1 MKEALEHD
9 LIILATEILANEGE
23 WNLAQLNKQAHK
35 ITEKITI
42 LTFVEKYYQTLGAS
56 EDRMYRTM
64 RKVSDFIDD
73 NRQEDLFDIEVEASE
88 VQPITAPKTAAKE
101 TPKEE
106 PATFVA
112 MEPAPITKEEKTAP
126 AEKPTPAEKPVAKKT
141 LKEEQYPEP
150 HWALP
155 VNRSKTEEVAVPVEK
170 VEEVRK
176 VEVVEK
182 PKPKETPA
190 VAFEIEQPTIEKPAV
205 AFEIEQ
211 PAIEQPTIEK
221 PEIDESELSKSA
233 IKQLAD
239 FIQQP
244 EYTDEERILKQTPSL
259 EEFISQS
266 KHTVFDKKDA
276 DEEVKPA
283 QSLNDKF
290 GKTAQIGLNDKLA
303 FVQKLFFGS
312 ESEYNKVVKHIADLH
327 SMQDA
332 VVYIEQEVKPTYN
345 YWKGKEEYEQRF
357 LDLVLKRFEV

>member
-190 VAFEIEQPTIEKPAV
+190 IAFEIEQPT
-205 AFEIEQ
+205 
-211 PAIEQPTIEK
+211 IEQPTIEK

-290 GKTAQIGLNDKLA
+290 GKTTQIGLNDKLA

>member
-9 LIILATEILANEGE
+9 LITLATEILANEGE

-42 LTFVEKYYQTLGAS
+42 LNFVEKYYQTLGAS

-73 NRQEDLFDIEVEASE
+73 NHQEDIFEIEVEASE
-88 VQPITAPKTAAKE
+88 VHPITAPKAVAKE

-106 PATFVA
+106 PAAFVA
-112 MEPAPITKEEKTAP
+112 MEPAPIAKEEKP
-126 AEKPTPAEKPVAKKT
+126 APAEKPVAKRI
-141 LKEEQYPEP
+141 LQEEQYSEP
-150 HWALP
+150 NWALP

-190 VAFEIEQPTIEKPAV
+190 VAFEIEQPT
-205 AFEIEQ
+205 
-211 PAIEQPTIEK
+211 IEQPTIEK

-276 DEEVKPA
+276 DEEVKPV

>member
-9 LIILATEILANEGE
+9 LITLATEILANEGE

-42 LTFVEKYYQTLGAS
+42 LNFVEKYYQTLGAS

-73 NRQEDLFDIEVEASE
+73 NHQEDIFEIEVEASE
-88 VQPITAPKTAAKE
+88 VHPITAPKAVAKE

-106 PATFVA
+106 PAIFVA
-112 MEPAPITKEEKTAP
+112 MEPAPIAKEEKP
-126 AEKPTPAEKPVAKKT
+126 APAEKPVAKRI
-141 LKEEQYPEP
+141 LQEEQYPEP
-150 HWALP
+150 NWALP

-190 VAFEIEQPTIEKPAV
+190 VAFEIEQPT
-205 AFEIEQ
+205 
-211 PAIEQPTIEK
+211 IEQPTIEK

-266 KHTVFDKKDA
+266 KHTVFDKKEA

-357 LDLVLKRFEV
+357 LDLTLKRFEV

>member
-9 LIILATEILANEGE
+9 LITLATEILANEGE

-42 LTFVEKYYQTLGAS
+42 LNFVEKYYQTLGAS

-73 NRQEDLFDIEVEASE
+73 NHQEDIFDIEVEASE
-88 VQPITAPKTAAKE
+88 VHPITAPKAVAKE

-106 PATFVA
+106 PTTFVA
-112 MEPAPITKEEKTAP
+112 MEPAPIAKEEKP
-126 AEKPTPAEKPVAKKT
+126 APAEKPVAKRI
-141 LKEEQYPEP
+141 LQEEQYSEP
-150 HWALP
+150 NWALP

-190 VAFEIEQPTIEKPAV
+190 VT
-205 AFEIEQ
+205 FEIEQ

-266 KHTVFDKKDA
+266 KNTVFDKKDTTH
-276 DEEVKPA
+276 EVKPV

-332 VVYIEQEVKPTYN
+332 VIYIEQEVKPTYN

-357 LDLVLKRFEV
+357 LDLTLKRFEV

>member
-9 LIILATEILANEGE
+9 LITLATEILANEGE

-112 MEPAPITKEEKTAP
+112 MEPAPIAKEEKP
-126 AEKPTPAEKPVAKKT
+126 APAEKPVAKHI
-141 LKEEQYPEP
+141 LQEEQYSEP
-150 HWALP
+150 NWALP

-190 VAFEIEQPTIEKPAV
+190 VAFEIEQPA
-205 AFEIEQ
+205 IEQ
-211 PAIEQPTIEK
+211 PSIEQPTIEK

-332 VVYIEQEVKPTYN
+332 VIYIEQEVKPTYN

>member
-9 LIILATEILANEGE
+9 LITLATEILANEGE

-42 LTFVEKYYQTLGAS
+42 LNFVEKYYQTLGAS

-73 NRQEDLFDIEVEASE
+73 NHQEDIFEIEVEASE
-88 VQPITAPKTAAKE
+88 VHPITAPKAVAKE

-112 MEPAPITKEEKTAP
+112 MEPAPIAKEEKP
-126 AEKPTPAEKPVAKKT
+126 APAEKPVAKHI
-141 LKEEQYPEP
+141 LQEEQYSEP
-150 HWALP
+150 NWAVP
-155 VNRSKTEEVAVPVEK
+155 VNRSKTNEVAELVEK
-170 VEEVRK
+170 A
-176 VEVVEK
+176 EVVEK
-182 PKPKETPA
+182 PTPEEAAA
-190 VAFEIEQPTIEKPAV
+190 VTFEIEQPSIEQP
-205 AFEIEQ
+205 EIEQ
-211 PAIEQPTIEK
+211 
-221 PEIDESELSKSA
+221 PEIDESKLSKSA

-266 KHTVFDKKDA
+266 KNTVFDKKDTTH
-276 DEEVKPA
+276 EVKPV

-332 VVYIEQEVKPTYN
+332 VIYIEQEVKPTYN

-357 LDLVLKRFEV
+357 LDLLLKRFEV

>member
-9 LIILATEILANEGE
+9 LITLATEILANEGE

-73 NRQEDLFDIEVEASE
+73 NHQEDIFDIEVEASE
-88 VQPITAPKTAAKE
+88 VHPITAPKAVAKE

-106 PATFVA
+106 LATFVA
-112 MEPAPITKEEKTAP
+112 MEPAPIAKEEKP
-126 AEKPTPAEKPVAKKT
+126 APAEKPVAKRI
-141 LKEEQYPEP
+141 LQEEQYSEP
-150 HWALP
+150 NWALP

-190 VAFEIEQPTIEKPAV
+190 VAFEIEQPTIE
-205 AFEIEQ
+205 
-211 PAIEQPTIEK
+211 QPTIEK
-221 PEIDESELSKSA
+221 PEIDKSELSKSA

-259 EEFISQS
+259 EEFISKS

-283 QSLNDKF
+283 QSLNDRF

-332 VVYIEQEVKPTYN
+332 VIYIEQEVKPTYN

>member
-9 LIILATEILANEGE
+9 LITLATEILANEGE

-126 AEKPTPAEKPVAKKT
+126 AEKPTPAEKPVAKKI

-155 VNRSKTEEVAVPVEK
+155 VNRSKTNEVAELVEK
-170 VEEVRK
+170 AEI
-176 VEVVEK
+176 VEK
-182 PKPKETPA
+182 PTPEEASA
-190 VAFEIEQPTIEKPAV
+190 VTFE
-205 AFEIEQ
+205 
-211 PAIEQPTIEK
+211 IEQPTIEK

-266 KHTVFDKKDA
+266 KHTVFDKKDTA
-276 DEEVKPA
+276 EEVKPA

-332 VVYIEQEVKPTYN
+332 VIYIEQEVKPTYN

>member
-9 LIILATEILANEGE
+9 LITLATEILANEGE

-190 VAFEIEQPTIEKPAV
+190 VAFEIEQPA
-205 AFEIEQ
+205 IEQ
-211 PAIEQPTIEK
+211 PTIEQPTIEK

-266 KHTVFDKKDA
+266 KHTVFDKKDTA
-276 DEEVKPA
+276 EEVKPA

-290 GKTAQIGLNDKLA
+290 GKTTQIGLNDKLA

>member
-9 LIILATEILANEGE
+9 LITLATEILANEGE

-42 LTFVEKYYQTLGAS
+42 LNFVEKYYQTLGAS

-73 NRQEDLFDIEVEASE
+73 NRQEDIFEIEVEASE
-88 VQPITAPKTAAKE
+88 VQPITAPKAVAKE
-101 TPKEE
+101 TLKEE

-112 MEPAPITKEEKTAP
+112 MEPAPIAKEEKP
-126 AEKPTPAEKPVAKKT
+126 APAEKPVAKRI
-141 LKEEQYPEP
+141 LQEEQYPEP
-150 HWALP
+150 NWALP
-155 VNRSKTEEVAVPVEK
+155 VNRSKTEEVVVPVEK

-190 VAFEIEQPTIEKPAV
+190 IAFEIEQPT
-205 AFEIEQ
+205 
-211 PAIEQPTIEK
+211 IEQPTIEK

-276 DEEVKPA
+276 DEEVKPV

>member
-9 LIILATEILANEGE
+9 LITLATEILANEGE

-42 LTFVEKYYQTLGAS
+42 LNFVEKYYQTLGAS

-73 NRQEDLFDIEVEASE
+73 NRQEDIFEIEVEASE
-88 VQPITAPKTAAKE
+88 VQPITAPKAVAKE

-112 MEPAPITKEEKTAP
+112 MEPAPIAKEEKP
-126 AEKPTPAEKPVAKKT
+126 APAEKPVAKRI
-141 LKEEQYPEP
+141 LQEEQYPEP
-150 HWALP
+150 NWALP
-155 VNRSKTEEVAVPVEK
+155 INRSKTEEVAVPVEK

-182 PKPKETPA
+182 PKPKET
-190 VAFEIEQPTIEKPAV
+190 PAV

-244 EYTDEERILKQTPSL
+244 EYTDEERILKQTPSI

-276 DEEVKPA
+276 DEEVKPI

>member
-9 LIILATEILANEGE
+9 LITLATEILANEGE

-42 LTFVEKYYQTLGAS
+42 LNFVEKYYQTLGAS

-73 NRQEDLFDIEVEASE
+73 NHQEDIFEIEVEASE
-88 VQPITAPKTAAKE
+88 VHPITAPKAVAKE

-112 MEPAPITKEEKTAP
+112 MKPAPIAKEEKP
-126 AEKPTPAEKPVAKKT
+126 APAEKPVAKRI
-141 LKEEQYPEP
+141 LQEEQYSEP
-150 HWALP
+150 NWALP

-190 VAFEIEQPTIEKPAV
+190 VAFEIEQ
-205 AFEIEQ
+205 
-211 PAIEQPTIEK
+211 

-276 DEEVKPA
+276 DEEVKPV

>member
-9 LIILATEILANEGE
+9 LITLATEILANEGE

-141 LKEEQYPEP
+141 LI
-150 HWALP
+150 
-155 VNRSKTEEVAVPVEK
+155 
-170 VEEVRK
+170 
-176 VEVVEK
+176 VEK
-182 PKPKETPA
+182 PTPEEASA
-190 VAFEIEQPTIEKPAV
+190 VTFEIEQPA
-205 AFEIEQ
+205 IEQ

>member
-1 MKEALEHD
+1 MKEVLEHD
-9 LIILATEILANEGE
+9 LITLATEILANEGE

-73 NRQEDLFDIEVEASE
+73 NRQEDIFDIEVEASE

-112 MEPAPITKEEKTAP
+112 MEPAPIAKEEKP
-126 AEKPTPAEKPVAKKT
+126 APAEKPVAKHI
-141 LKEEQYPEP
+141 LQEEQYSEP
-150 HWALP
+150 NWALP

-190 VAFEIEQPTIEKPAV
+190 VAFEIEQP
-205 AFEIEQ
+205 
-211 PAIEQPTIEK
+211 AIEQPSIEQPEIEK
-221 PEIDESELSKSA
+221 PEIDESKLSKSA
-233 IKQLAD
+233 IKQIAD

-266 KHTVFDKKDA
+266 KHTVFDKKDTA
-276 DEEVKPA
+276 EEVKPV

-290 GKTAQIGLNDKLA
+290 GKTTQIGLNDKLA

-332 VVYIEQEVKPTYN
+332 VIYIEQEVKPTYN

-357 LDLVLKRFEV
+357 LDLTLKRFEV

>member
-126 AEKPTPAEKPVAKKT
+126 AEKPTPAEKPVAKKN

-190 VAFEIEQPTIEKPAV
+190 VAFEIEQPA
-205 AFEIEQ
+205 IEQ
-211 PAIEQPTIEK
+211 PTIEQPTIEK

-332 VVYIEQEVKPTYN
+332 VIYIEQEVKPTYN

-357 LDLVLKRFEV
+357 LDLTLKRFEV

>member
-190 VAFEIEQPTIEKPAV
+190 VAFEIEQPA
-205 AFEIEQ
+205 IEQ

-332 VVYIEQEVKPTYN
+332 VIYIEQEVKPTYN

>member
-9 LIILATEILANEGE
+9 LITLATEILANEGE

-42 LTFVEKYYQTLGAS
+42 LNFVEKYYQTLGAS

-73 NRQEDLFDIEVEASE
+73 NHQEDIFDIEVEASE
-88 VQPITAPKTAAKE
+88 VHPITAPKAVAKE

-106 PATFVA
+106 PTTFVA
-112 MEPAPITKEEKTAP
+112 MEPAPIAKEEKP
-126 AEKPTPAEKPVAKKT
+126 APAEKPVAKRI
-141 LKEEQYPEP
+141 LQEEQYSEP
-150 HWALP
+150 NWALP
-155 VNRSKTEEVAVPVEK
+155 INRSKTEEVAVPVEK

-190 VAFEIEQPTIEKPAV
+190 VAFEIEQP
-205 AFEIEQ
+205 
-211 PAIEQPTIEK
+211 AIEQPTIEK
-221 PEIDESELSKSA
+221 PKIDESELSKSA

-266 KHTVFDKKDA
+266 KHTVFDKKDTA
-276 DEEVKPA
+276 EEVKPA

-290 GKTAQIGLNDKLA
+290 GKTTQIGLNDKLA

>member
-9 LIILATEILANEGE
+9 LITLATEILANEGE

-73 NRQEDLFDIEVEASE
+73 NHQEDIFEIEVEASE
-88 VQPITAPKTAAKE
+88 VHPITAPKAVAKE

-112 MEPAPITKEEKTAP
+112 MEPAPIAKEEKP
-126 AEKPTPAEKPVAKKT
+126 VPAEKPVAKRI
-141 LKEEQYPEP
+141 LQEEQYPEP
-150 HWALP
+150 NWALP

-190 VAFEIEQPTIEKPAV
+190 VAFEIEQPT
-205 AFEIEQ
+205 
-211 PAIEQPTIEK
+211 IEQPTIEK

>member
-9 LIILATEILANEGE
+9 LITLATEILANEGE

-73 NRQEDLFDIEVEASE
+73 NHQEDIFEIEVEASE
-88 VQPITAPKTAAKE
+88 VHPITAPKAVAKE

-112 MEPAPITKEEKTAP
+112 MEPAPIAKEEKP
-126 AEKPTPAEKPVAKKT
+126 APAEKPVAKRI
-141 LKEEQYPEP
+141 LQEEQYPEP
-150 HWALP
+150 NWALP

-190 VAFEIEQPTIEKPAV
+190 VAFEIEQPT
-205 AFEIEQ
+205 
-211 PAIEQPTIEK
+211 IEQPTIEK

-332 VVYIEQEVKPTYN
+332 VIYIEQEVKPTYN

-357 LDLVLKRFEV
+357 LDLLLKRFEV

>member
-9 LIILATEILANEGE
+9 LITLATEILANEGE

-42 LTFVEKYYQTLGAS
+42 LNFVEKYYQTLGAS

-73 NRQEDLFDIEVEASE
+73 NHQEDIFDIEVEASE
-88 VQPITAPKTAAKE
+88 VHPITAPKAVAKE

-106 PATFVA
+106 PAAFVA
-112 MEPAPITKEEKTAP
+112 MEPAPIAKEEKP
-126 AEKPTPAEKPVAKKT
+126 APAEKPVAKRI
-141 LKEEQYPEP
+141 LQEEQYSEP
-150 HWALP
+150 NWALP

-190 VAFEIEQPTIEKPAV
+190 VAFEIEQPA
-205 AFEIEQ
+205 IEQ
-211 PAIEQPTIEK
+211 PTIEQPTIEK

-283 QSLNDKF
+283 QSLNDRF

>member
-9 LIILATEILANEGE
+9 LITLATEILANEGE

-42 LTFVEKYYQTLGAS
+42 LNFVEKYYQTLGAS

-64 RKVSDFIDD
+64 RKVSDFIDN
-73 NRQEDLFDIEVEASE
+73 NRQEDIFEIEVEASE
-88 VQPITAPKTAAKE
+88 VQPITAPKAVAKE

-112 MEPAPITKEEKTAP
+112 MEPAPIAKEEKP
-126 AEKPTPAEKPVAKKT
+126 APAEKPVAKRI
-141 LKEEQYPEP
+141 LQEEQYSEP
-150 HWALP
+150 NWALP

-190 VAFEIEQPTIEKPAV
+190 IAFEIEQPT
-205 AFEIEQ
+205 
-211 PAIEQPTIEK
+211 IEQPTIEK

-276 DEEVKPA
+276 DEEVKPV

>member
-9 LIILATEILANEGE
+9 LITLATEILANEGE

-42 LTFVEKYYQTLGAS
+42 LNFVEKYYQTLGAS

-73 NRQEDLFDIEVEASE
+73 NRQEDIFEIEVEASE
-88 VQPITAPKTAAKE
+88 VQPITAPKAVAKE

-112 MEPAPITKEEKTAP
+112 MEPAPIAKEEKP
-126 AEKPTPAEKPVAKKT
+126 APAEKPVANRI
-141 LKEEQYPEP
+141 LQDEQYSEP
-150 HWALP
+150 NWALP

-190 VAFEIEQPTIEKPAV
+190 VAFEIEQPT
-205 AFEIEQ
+205 
-211 PAIEQPTIEK
+211 IEQPTIEK

-259 EEFISQS
+259 EEFISKS

-283 QSLNDKF
+283 QSLNDRF

>member
-9 LIILATEILANEGE
+9 LITLATEILANEGE
-23 WNLAQLNKQAHK
+23 WNLAQLNKQVYK

-73 NRQEDLFDIEVEASE
+73 NRQEDIFEIEVEASE
-88 VQPITAPKTAAKE
+88 VQPITAPKAVAKE

-112 MEPAPITKEEKTAP
+112 MEPAPIAKEEKP
-126 AEKPTPAEKPVAKKT
+126 APAEKPVAKRI
-141 LKEEQYPEP
+141 LQEEQYPEP
-150 HWALP
+150 NWALP

-190 VAFEIEQPTIEKPAV
+190 VAFEIEQPT
-205 AFEIEQ
+205 
-211 PAIEQPTIEK
+211 IEQPTIEK

-276 DEEVKPA
+276 DEEVKPV

>member
-126 AEKPTPAEKPVAKKT
+126 AEKPTPAEKPVAKKI

-155 VNRSKTEEVAVPVEK
+155 VNRSKTNEVAELVEK
-170 VEEVRK
+170 AEI
-176 VEVVEK
+176 VEK

-190 VAFEIEQPTIEKPAV
+190 VAFEIEQPA
-205 AFEIEQ
+205 IEQ
-211 PAIEQPTIEK
+211 PTIEQPTIEK

-266 KHTVFDKKDA
+266 KHTVFDKKDTA
-276 DEEVKPA
+276 EEVKPA

-290 GKTAQIGLNDKLA
+290 GKTTQIGLNDKLA

-327 SMQDA
+327 SIQDA
-332 VVYIEQEVKPTYN
+332 VIYIEQEVKPTYN

>member
-9 LIILATEILANEGE
+9 LITLATEILANEGE

-190 VAFEIEQPTIEKPAV
+190 VAFEIEQPA
-205 AFEIEQ
+205 IEQ
-211 PAIEQPTIEK
+211 PTIEQPTIEK

-332 VVYIEQEVKPTYN
+332 VIYIEQEVKPTYN

-357 LDLVLKRFEV
+357 LDLLLKRFEV

>member
-9 LIILATEILANEGE
+9 LITLATEILTNEGE

-42 LTFVEKYYQTLGAS
+42 LNFVEKYYQTLGAS

-73 NRQEDLFDIEVEASE
+73 NRQEDIFEIEVEASE
-88 VQPITAPKTAAKE
+88 VQPITAPKAVAKE

-112 MEPAPITKEEKTAP
+112 MEPAPIAKEEKP
-126 AEKPTPAEKPVAKKT
+126 APAEKPVAKRI
-141 LKEEQYPEP
+141 LQEEQYSEP
-150 HWALP
+150 NWALP
-155 VNRSKTEEVAVPVEK
+155 VNRSKTEGVAVPVEK

-182 PKPKETPA
+182 PKPKEAPA
-190 VAFEIEQPTIEKPAV
+190 VAFEIEQPT
-205 AFEIEQ
+205 
-211 PAIEQPTIEK
+211 IEQPTIEK

>member
-112 MEPAPITKEEKTAP
+112 MEPAPIAKEEKP
-126 AEKPTPAEKPVAKKT
+126 ALAEKPVAKHI
-141 LKEEQYPEP
+141 LQEEQYPEP
-150 HWALP
+150 NWALP

-190 VAFEIEQPTIEKPAV
+190 VAFEIEQP
-205 AFEIEQ
+205 
-211 PAIEQPTIEK
+211 AIEQPTIEK
-221 PEIDESELSKSA
+221 PEIDESELLKSA

-276 DEEVKPA
+276 DEEVKPV

>member
-9 LIILATEILANEGE
+9 LITLATEILANEGE

-42 LTFVEKYYQTLGAS
+42 LNFVEKYYQTLGAS

-73 NRQEDLFDIEVEASE
+73 NHQEDIFDIEVEASE
-88 VQPITAPKTAAKE
+88 VHPITAPKAVAKE

-106 PATFVA
+106 PVAFVA
-112 MEPAPITKEEKTAP
+112 MEPAPIAKEEKP
-126 AEKPTPAEKPVAKKT
+126 APAEKPVAKRI
-141 LKEEQYPEP
+141 LQEEQYSEP
-150 HWALP
+150 NWALP

-190 VAFEIEQPTIEKPAV
+190 VT
-205 AFEIEQ
+205 FEIEQ

-266 KHTVFDKKDA
+266 KHTVFDKKDTA
-276 DEEVKPA
+276 EEVKPA

-290 GKTAQIGLNDKLA
+290 GKTTQIGLNDKLA

-357 LDLVLKRFEV
+357 LDLILKRFEV

>member
-9 LIILATEILANEGE
+9 LITLATEILANEGE

-56 EDRMYRTM
+56 EDRMYRTI

-190 VAFEIEQPTIEKPAV
+190 VAFEIEQPA
-205 AFEIEQ
+205 IEQ
-211 PAIEQPTIEK
+211 PTIEQPTIEK

-332 VVYIEQEVKPTYN
+332 VIYIEQEVKPTYN

-357 LDLVLKRFEV
+357 LDLTLKRFEV

>member
-9 LIILATEILANEGE
+9 LITLATEILANEGE

-73 NRQEDLFDIEVEASE
+73 NRQEDIFDIEVEASE

-112 MEPAPITKEEKTAP
+112 MEPAPIAKEEKP
-126 AEKPTPAEKPVAKKT
+126 APAEKPVAKHI
-141 LKEEQYPEP
+141 LQEEQYSEP
-150 HWALP
+150 NWALP

-190 VAFEIEQPTIEKPAV
+190 VAFEIEQP
-205 AFEIEQ
+205 
-211 PAIEQPTIEK
+211 AIEQPSIEQPEIEK
-221 PEIDESELSKSA
+221 PEIDESKLSKSA
-233 IKQLAD
+233 IKQIAD

-266 KHTVFDKKDA
+266 KHTVFDKKDTA
-276 DEEVKPA
+276 EEVKPV

-290 GKTAQIGLNDKLA
+290 GKTTQIGLNDKLA

-332 VVYIEQEVKPTYN
+332 VIYIEQEVKPTYN

>member
-9 LIILATEILANEGE
+9 LITLATEILANEGE

-35 ITEKITI
+35 ITEKIAI

-56 EDRMYRTM
+56 GDRMHRTM

-73 NRQEDLFDIEVEASE
+73 NQEDDIFEIQVEASE
-88 VQPITAPKTAAKE
+88 VHPIAAPKAVAKE

-106 PATFVA
+106 PAAQPAFIA
-112 MEPAPITKEEKTAP
+112 MEPAPVTKEEKSAP
-126 AEKPTPAEKPVAKKT
+126 AEKPVTKRI
-141 LKEEQYPEP
+141 LKEEHYPEP
-150 HWALP
+150 NWAVP
-155 VNRSKTEEVAVPVEK
+155 VNRSQTTEVAKPVEK
-170 VEEVRK
+170 S
-176 VEVVEK
+176 
-182 PKPKETPA
+182 
-190 VAFEIEQPTIEKPAV
+190 QPIEKPQPEETPV
-205 AFEIEQ
+205 VEFKIEQ
-211 PAIEQPTIEK
+211 PAIEQPAIEQ
-221 PEIDESELSKSA
+221 PE
-233 IKQLAD
+233 Q

-244 EYTDEERILKQTPSL
+244 QYTDEQRILKQTPSL

-266 KHTVFDKKDA
+266 KHTVFDKKDTTE
-276 DEEVKPA
+276 DVKPV

-312 ESEYNKVVKHIADLH
+312 ESEYNKVIKHLGELH

-332 VVYIEQEVKPTYN
+332 VIYIEQEVKPTYN

-357 LDLVLKRFEV
+357 LDLTLKRFEV

>member
-9 LIILATEILANEGE
+9 LITLATEILANEGE

-190 VAFEIEQPTIEKPAV
+190 VAFEIEQPTIE
-205 AFEIEQ
+205 Q
-211 PAIEQPTIEK
+211 PTIEQPTIEK

-290 GKTAQIGLNDKLA
+290 GKTTQIGLNDKLA

-332 VVYIEQEVKPTYN
+332 VIYIEQEVKPTYN

-357 LDLVLKRFEV
+357 LDLTLKRFEV

>member
-9 LIILATEILANEGE
+9 LITLATEILANEGE

-42 LTFVEKYYQTLGAS
+42 LNFVEKYYQTLGAS

-73 NRQEDLFDIEVEASE
+73 NHQEDIFDIEVEASE
-88 VQPITAPKTAAKE
+88 VHPITAPKAVAKE

-112 MEPAPITKEEKTAP
+112 MEPAPIAKEEKP
-126 AEKPTPAEKPVAKKT
+126 APAEKPVAKRI
-141 LKEEQYPEP
+141 LQEEQYSEP
-150 HWALP
+150 NWALP

-182 PKPKETPA
+182 PKPKEA
-190 VAFEIEQPTIEKPAV
+190 PAV

-259 EEFISQS
+259 EDFISQS
-266 KHTVFDKKDA
+266 KNTVFDKKDTTH
-276 DEEVKPA
+276 EVKPV

-357 LDLVLKRFEV
+357 LDLLLKRFEV

>member
-190 VAFEIEQPTIEKPAV
+190 VAFEIEQPA
-205 AFEIEQ
+205 IEQ
-211 PAIEQPTIEK
+211 PTIEQPTIEK

-233 IKQLAD
+233 IKQ
-239 FIQQP
+239 
-244 EYTDEERILKQTPSL
+244 
-259 EEFISQS
+259 
-266 KHTVFDKKDA
+266 
-276 DEEVKPA
+276 
-283 QSLNDKF
+283 KF
-290 GKTAQIGLNDKLA
+290 WQIN
-303 FVQKLFFGS
+303 
-312 ESEYNKVVKHIADLH
+312 
-327 SMQDA
+327 
-332 VVYIEQEVKPTYN
+332 
-345 YWKGKEEYEQRF
+345 
-357 LDLVLKRFEV
+357 

>member
-9 LIILATEILANEGE
+9 LITLATEILANEGE

-73 NRQEDLFDIEVEASE
+73 NRQEDIFDIEVEASE

-112 MEPAPITKEEKTAP
+112 MEPAPIAKEEKP
-126 AEKPTPAEKPVAKKT
+126 APAEKPVAKHI
-141 LKEEQYPEP
+141 LQEEQYSEP
-150 HWALP
+150 NWALP

-190 VAFEIEQPTIEKPAV
+190 VAFEIEQP
-205 AFEIEQ
+205 
-211 PAIEQPTIEK
+211 AIEQPSIEQPEIEK
-221 PEIDESELSKSA
+221 PEIDESKLSKSA
-233 IKQLAD
+233 IKQIAD

-276 DEEVKPA
+276 DEEVKPV

>member
-9 LIILATEILANEGE
+9 LITLATEILANEGE

-42 LTFVEKYYQTLGAS
+42 LNFVEKYYQTLGAS

-73 NRQEDLFDIEVEASE
+73 NRQEDIFEIEVEASE
-88 VQPITAPKTAAKE
+88 VQPITAPKAVAKE

-112 MEPAPITKEEKTAP
+112 MEPAPIAKEEKP
-126 AEKPTPAEKPVAKKT
+126 APAEKPVAKRI
-141 LKEEQYPEP
+141 LQEEQYSEP
-150 HWALP
+150 NWALP

-190 VAFEIEQPTIEKPAV
+190 IAFEIEQPT
-205 AFEIEQ
+205 
-211 PAIEQPTIEK
+211 IEQPTIEK

-276 DEEVKPA
+276 DEEVKPV

-332 VVYIEQEVKPTYN
+332 VIYIEQEVKPTYN

>member
-9 LIILATEILANEGE
+9 LITLATEILANEGE

-42 LTFVEKYYQTLGAS
+42 LNFVEKYYQTLGAS
-56 EDRMYRTM
+56 EDRMFRTM

-190 VAFEIEQPTIEKPAV
+190 VAFEIEQPA
-205 AFEIEQ
+205 IEQ
-211 PAIEQPTIEK
+211 PTIEQPTIEK

-332 VVYIEQEVKPTYN
+332 VIYIEQEVKPTYN

>member
-9 LIILATEILANEGE
+9 LITLATEILANEGE

-42 LTFVEKYYQTLGAS
+42 LNFVEKYYQTLGAS

-73 NRQEDLFDIEVEASE
+73 NRQEDIFEIEVEASE
-88 VQPITAPKTAAKE
+88 VHPITAPKAVAKE

-112 MEPAPITKEEKTAP
+112 MEPAPIAKEEKP
-126 AEKPTPAEKPVAKKT
+126 APAEKPVAKRI
-141 LKEEQYPEP
+141 LQEEQYSEP
-150 HWALP
+150 NWALP

-190 VAFEIEQPTIEKPAV
+190 VT
-205 AFEIEQ
+205 FEIEQ

-259 EEFISQS
+259 EEFISKS

-276 DEEVKPA
+276 DEEVKPV